1 MLPCMRRTF
10 TDSRMGK
17 RPRRTR
23 ATWLED
29 VRRWRESG
37 QTAVE
42 YAREHGL
49 HAGTLMV
56 WGSKLRSEVATT
68 SRGRRAHAG
77 FLPVRV
83 AEPTRS
89 AATEGGQLEVVLRNG
104 RRVLVKGTFGAE
116 HLARLLEI
124 AEGGA

>member
-1 MLPCMRRTF
+1 MLPRMRKTF

-17 RPRRTR
+17 RPRRSR

-42 YAREHGL
+42 YAGEHGL

-56 WGSKLRSEVATT
+56 WGSKLRGEVMAIA
-68 SRGRRAHAG
+68 SRRHSRTG

-83 AEPTRS
+83 AEPTRP
-89 AATEGGQLEVVLRNG
+89 AGDAGGQLEVVLRNG
-104 RRVLVKGTFGAE
+104 RRVVVSGDFGAQR
-116 HLARLLEI
+116 LARLLEI